1 MVYRKQEPK
10 PGLPESRPLPQ
21 LGDGRSHAI
30 CPSWY
35 HRTPPCGVQAS
46 GAAAQLSAAKP
57 SPACCTCTTTSQRV
71 SRASLTPR
79 KLRPGPSAKMLMQT
93 AQPHHSWALRQRQH
107 RGGFCPTPASQ
118 SQAAGSDFGHSRR
131 KPNLQ
136 GGLGNAALRSL
147 ASAGKEG
154 PAEGGWAASANP
166 RYPPP
171 PRTPSPQPDSHI
183 RDSRPRGKEAEKSQ
197 T

>member
-1 MVYRKQEPK
+1 MPELVPQENTTLLR
-10 PGLPESRPLPQ
+10 PGLGSCCSTV
-21 LGDGRSHAI
+21 GCKAI
-30 CPSWY
+30 PCLLDVHHRQPADVPS
-35 HRTPPCGVQAS
+35 
-46 GAAAQLSAAKP
+46 L
-57 SPACCTCTTTSQRV
+57 
-71 SRASLTPR
+71 LTPR
-79 KLRPGPSAKMLMQT
+79 KLRPGPSANMLMQK

-154 PAEGGWAASANP
+154 PAEGGWAASADP

-171 PRTPSPQPDSHI
+171 PRTVSPQPDSHI
-183 RDSRPRGKEAEKSQ
+183 RDSRPQGKEAEKSQ